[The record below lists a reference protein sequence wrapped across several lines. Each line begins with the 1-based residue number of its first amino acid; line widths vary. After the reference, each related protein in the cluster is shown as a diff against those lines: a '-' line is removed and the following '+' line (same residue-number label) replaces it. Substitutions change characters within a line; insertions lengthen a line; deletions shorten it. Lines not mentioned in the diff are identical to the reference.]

1 MKFEGYLDEFVAD
14 WELSGRSAATAA
26 NYRRYLEQLVAATG
40 NVDLAAVKG
49 WLSQAQ
55 SKETARARAR
65 AVRAFGKW
73 AIENDGPEWV
83 WWSRVPLASTRPTP
97 QPTVTEDVYKAV
109 RGRCTRVRD
118 ALVVELL
125 WSTGLRV
132 SEIARLSRDD
142 VNLSDRFVVVRT
154 SKTGKPRLA
163 PLSDQACR
171 LIRRYQTQTDG
182 CLVGMSANAIQQLMK
197 RLDAPS
203 PHAWRRGWA
212 VHALKRGISQVSVQ
226 TAAGWSSGAMV
237 ARYTS
242 AMSAEIAIEE
252 FMNSTGTRRL

>member
-1 MKFEGYLDEFVAD
+1 MCRWRQRDQPP
-14 WELSGRSAATAA
+14 
-26 NYRRYLEQLVAATG
+26 NQP
-40 NVDLAAVKG
+40 
-49 WLSQAQ
+49 SQR
-55 SKETARARAR
+55 T
-65 AVRAFGKW
+65 
-73 AIENDGPEWV
+73 
-83 WWSRVPLASTRPTP
+83 STRPSEAAARASET
-97 QPTVTEDVYKAV
+97 
-109 RGRCTRVRD
+109 CWWSNCC
-118 ALVVELL
+118 

-171 LIRRYQTQTDG
+171 LIRRHQTQADG
-182 CLVGMSANAIQQLMK
+182 RLLGMSSNAIQQLMK

-212 VHALKRGISQVSVQ
+212 VYALKRGISQVSVQ

-237 ARYTS
+237 TRYTA
-242 AMSAEIAIEE
+242 AMSSELAVQE
-252 FMNSTGTRRL
+252 FTRSST

>member
-1 MKFEGYLDEFVAD
+1 M
-14 WELSGRSAATAA
+14 
-26 NYRRYLEQLVAATG
+26 
-40 NVDLAAVKG
+40 
-49 WLSQAQ
+49 
-55 SKETARARAR
+55 
-65 AVRAFGKW
+65 
-73 AIENDGPEWV
+73 
-83 WWSRVPLASTRPTP
+83 ASTRPTP

-132 SEIARLSRDD
+132 SEIARLSTDD
-142 VNLSDRFVVVRT
+142 VNLSERFVVVRT

-171 LIRRYQTQTDG
+171 LIRRHQTQADG
-182 CLVGMSANAIQQLMK
+182 RLVGMSSNAIQQLMK

-203 PHAWRRGWA
+203 PHAWRRCWA

-242 AMSAEIAIEE
+242 AMSAELAIRE
-252 FMNSTGTRRL
+252 FFSTSR

>member
-1 MKFEGYLDEFVAD
+1 MIWSNLQMDRRAPHTLQSTQCRTTRAD
-14 WELSGRSAATAA
+14 IPSNLEIRYFLVVQRSPAS
-26 NYRRYLEQLVAATG
+26 R
-40 NVDLAAVKG
+40 
-49 WLSQAQ
+49 
-55 SKETARARAR
+55 
-65 AVRAFGKW
+65 RAFGKW
-73 AIENDGPEWV
+73 AVENDGPGWV

-97 QPTVTEDVYKAV
+97 QPTVTEEVYKAV

-132 SEIARLSRDD
+132 SEIARLCRND

-171 LIRRYQTQTDG
+171 LIRRHQTQADG
-182 CLVGMSANAIQQLMK
+182 RLVGMSSNAIQQLMK

-242 AMSAEIAIEE
+242 AMSAELAISE
-252 FMNSTGTRRL
+252 FVNPRIEAHNELRNGR

>member
-1 MKFEGYLDEFVAD
+1 MRFSDYLDEFAAD
-14 WELSGRSAATAA
+14 WRLSGRSATTATT
-26 NYRRYLEQLVAATG
+26 YCRYLDQLRATVG
-40 NVDLAAVKG
+40 DDVDLPSVKE
-49 WLSQAQ
+49 WLANSV
-55 SKETARARAR
+55 SPETARGRAR

-73 AIENDGPEWV
+73 AVNNDGPDWV

-109 RGRCTRVRD
+109 RGRCKRARD
-118 ALVVELL
+118 GLVVELL

-132 SEIARLSRDD
+132 SEIARLDRDD

-171 LIRRYQTQTDG
+171 LIRRHPARSDG
-182 CLVGMSANAIQQLMK
+182 YLVGMSSNAIQQLMK

-226 TAAGWSSGAMV
+226 TAAGWASSAMTT
-237 ARYTS
+237 RYTS
-242 AMSAEIAIEE
+242 AMSAELAVSE
-252 FMNSTGTRRL
+252 FLRLR